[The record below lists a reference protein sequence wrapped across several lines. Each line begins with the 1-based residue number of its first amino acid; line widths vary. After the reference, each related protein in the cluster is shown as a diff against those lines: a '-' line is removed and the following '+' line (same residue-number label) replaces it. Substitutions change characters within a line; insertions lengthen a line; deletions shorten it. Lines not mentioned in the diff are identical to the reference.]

1 MRARFSVHPS
11 RSLGPVR
18 TPRARELQNALRTQD
33 AKRRAAKP
41 TPIKMPRRSNSF
53 FRGVPPR
60 HLFKA
65 SPHNSPHTSWRP
77 ICPTNALQNL
87 VIRKV
92 FLRFCALLR
101 HKFSRR
107 SARAESCGNA
117 LTRKRLAP
125 QPDSRTAGP
134 VRARSARH
142 ERAGTHGAQRD
153 GAPRPQEQKRWFP
166 MTLMR
171 GRLQIQALVA
181 VLGLK

>member
-65 SPHNSPHTSWRP
+65 SPHNSPRTSWRP

-87 VIRKV
+87 AIRKV
-92 FLRFCALLR
+92 FLRFCAFLQ

-107 SARAESCGNA
+107 SARVESCGNA
-117 LTRKRLAP
+117 LN
-125 QPDSRTAGP
+125 
-134 VRARSARH
+134 
-142 ERAGTHGAQRD
+142 
-153 GAPRPQEQKRWFP
+153 QKRHVVP
-166 MTLMR
+166 LCLPLPTGILDL
-171 GRLQIQALVA
+171 GRRREALVQPF
-181 VLGLK
+181 LIGPFHRQ